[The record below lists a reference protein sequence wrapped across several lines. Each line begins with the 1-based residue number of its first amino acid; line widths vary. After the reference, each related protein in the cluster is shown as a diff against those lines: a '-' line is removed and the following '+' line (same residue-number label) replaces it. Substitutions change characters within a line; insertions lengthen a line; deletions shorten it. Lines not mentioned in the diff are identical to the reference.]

1 MRISRLHLQP
11 PLGPETKTRVTG
23 DRAHYLSRVLRLKPG
38 HEITVFDGR
47 GGEYLASVGTV
58 TRHAVE
64 LLLGAHRAVERE
76 SPLEITL
83 ALGLSRGERMDF
95 AIQKATELG
104 VQTVAPLV
112 TERCGVV
119 LSAERAAQR
128 RHHWEKIV
136 ISASEQCGRN
146 RLAMVQPVLGI
157 DDWISLRAPK
167 PGLVFVPDGE
177 SAGPALQHPGDRV
190 TLLVGPE
197 GGLSA
202 AELRRVAQAGFQPV
216 QLGPR
221 VLRAETAAI
230 AALATVQACWG
241 DLGGLVVAG
250 RQ

>member
-1 MRISRLHLQP
+1 MRISRLYLQP
-11 PLGPETKTRVTG
+11 PLGPETTTRVTG

-38 HEITVFDGR
+38 HEVTVFDGR
-47 GGEYLASVGTV
+47 GGEYSANVGTV

-64 LLLGAHRAVERE
+64 LLLGAHRAIERE
-76 SPLEITL
+76 SPLELTL

-95 AIQKATELG
+95 SIQKATELG
-104 VQTVAPLV
+104 VRTVAPLV

-128 RHHWEKIV
+128 RHHWEKII

-146 RLAMVQPVLGI
+146 RLATVQPVLGM
-157 DDWISLRAPK
+157 DDWLSRRSPE
-167 PGLVFVPDGE
+167 PGLVFVPDSG
-177 SAGPALQHPGDRV
+177 SGGPALRHPGDRV

-197 GGLSA
+197 GGLTA
-202 AELRRVAQAGFQPV
+202 AELHRAAQAGFRPV

-221 VLRAETAAI
+221 ILRSETAAI

-241 DLGGLVVAG
+241 DLGGRVDGA
-250 RQ
+250 R